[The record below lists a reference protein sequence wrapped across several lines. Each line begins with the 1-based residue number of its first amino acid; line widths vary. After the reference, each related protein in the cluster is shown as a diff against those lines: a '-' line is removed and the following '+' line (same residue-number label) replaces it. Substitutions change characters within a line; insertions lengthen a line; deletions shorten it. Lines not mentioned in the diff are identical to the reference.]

1 MTLVQWIARAWGY
14 KALEAH
20 ALELAGEL
28 RDARATIDD
37 LADELATA
45 ARIAEAAP
53 DVVCPLCGCRMVQGR
68 WAVAEPLAYAAG
80 WRCPFQDGG
89 CEAVLVP
96 SVERKKG
103 DTEPVFCPHGRP
115 VGALCPHCMEV
126 KP

>member
-1 MTLVQWIARAWGY
+1 MTLLQWIARAWRY

-53 DVVCPLCGCRMVQGR
+53 DVVCPLCGCRMVRGR
-68 WAVAEPLAYAAG
+68 WAVAELDDSPNPPLAYALG

-96 SVERKKG
+96 GVERKKG
-103 DTEPVFCPHGRP
+103 DTDDQ
-115 VGALCPHCMEV
+115 
-126 KP
+126 